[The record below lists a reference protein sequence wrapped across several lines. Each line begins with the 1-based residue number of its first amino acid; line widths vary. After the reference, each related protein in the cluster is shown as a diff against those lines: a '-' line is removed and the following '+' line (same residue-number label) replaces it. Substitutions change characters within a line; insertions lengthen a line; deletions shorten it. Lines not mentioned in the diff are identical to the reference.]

1 MDKFQKLCWV
11 KEASCRRITVWL
23 LDKDYVM
30 KMEKSEREWHIQTSG
45 QWFPLGCREE
55 NEIRKGDINCIW
67 NALIVNTSEGYEDI
81 CYTIFLMLFTCWNN
95 NNNNALH
102 FISLWF
108 KDRGNKAFLL
118 TVRKKCTSWKNPW
131 IIWLKKPKM
140 QLVVA
145 FWESVQCMH
154 YSLDSGS

>member
-1 MDKFQKLCWV
+1 
-11 KEASCRRITVWL
+11 
-23 LDKDYVM
+23 M
-30 KMEKSEREWHIQTSG
+30 KI
-45 QWFPLGCREE
+45 FVILF
-55 NEIRKGDINCIW
+55 
-67 NALIVNTSEGYEDI
+67 
-81 CYTIFLMLFTCWNN
+81 FLMLFTCWNN

-154 YSLDSGS
+154 YSLDSGSYFEGRGSHWKGISWGVISFLACSAFWNLPPSFFPILIGLPQLQFFFLWLHTSCRYTVLLHTKVPLLTVSLA